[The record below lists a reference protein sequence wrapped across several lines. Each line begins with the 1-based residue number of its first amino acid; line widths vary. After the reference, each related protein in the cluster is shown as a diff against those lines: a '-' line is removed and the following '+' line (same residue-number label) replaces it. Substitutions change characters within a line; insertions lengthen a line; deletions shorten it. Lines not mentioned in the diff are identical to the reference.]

1 MEGGEAN
8 ELEDD
13 PPTTFGRGDLPCLV
27 TEANSTHGIGEDAA
41 NTLNPAVDL

>member
-1 MEGGEAN
+1 MTPNHYWAGEH
-8 ELEDD
+8 
-13 PPTTFGRGDLPCLV
+13 PCLV

>member
-1 MEGGEAN
+1 M
-8 ELEDD
+8 EDD
-13 PPTTFGRGDLPCLV
+13 PNHYWAREHPCLV